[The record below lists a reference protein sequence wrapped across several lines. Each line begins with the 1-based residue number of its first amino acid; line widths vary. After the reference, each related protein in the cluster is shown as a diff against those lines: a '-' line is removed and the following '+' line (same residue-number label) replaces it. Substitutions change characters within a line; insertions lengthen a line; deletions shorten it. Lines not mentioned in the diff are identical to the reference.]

1 RRCHCPNCTDHRG
14 LIYVSI
20 SGYGEDGPYRKQ
32 KAQNGVR
39 AKAGFWRCTKGP
51 RAMRAWGYRSVTS
64 PAGETAFSA
73 VLQALIA
80 RGRTGEG
87 RFSEVSLFHTMADW
101 MNVPYLQTRYGGQ
114 APERVGLRHPSLA
127 PSGTFACADGRQVLL
142 SVSEREGVIFAD
154 KVLGQPALH
163 TDSRYVR
170 NVGRVAHMAEIDA
183 LIARVLASLT
193 RDEAINLLTKAG
205 IACGSVSTLD
215 DMPAHPQARQ
225 ITVDSPSGP
234 VKMMGRG
241 VRHAGQVAQFGAVPA
256 LGQETEAI
264 LADFSKEATS

>member
-1 RRCHCPNCTDHRG
+1 LAVNERPEGNARVG
-14 LIYVSI
+14 I
-20 SGYGEDGPYRKQ
+20 SVCDI
-32 KAQNGVR
+32 A
-39 AKAGFWRCTKGP
+39 
-51 RAMRAWGYRSVTS
+51 
-64 PAGETAFSA
+64 AGETAFSA

-80 RGRTGEG
+80 RGRMGEG
-87 RFSEVSLFHTMADW
+87 RFSEVSLFHTLADW

-114 APERVGLRHPSLA
+114 APERVGLRHPSVA
-127 PSGTFACADGRQVLL
+127 PYRAFACADGRQVLL
-142 SVSEREGVIFAD
+142 SVQSDRKGVIFAD
-154 KVLGQPALH
+154 KVVGEPALR
-163 TDSRYVR
+163 TDNRYAR

-215 DMPAHPQARQ
+215 DMPAHPQARH

-241 VRHAGQVAQFGAVPA
+241 VRHAGQVAQFGAVPD
-256 LGQETEAI
+256 LGQETGSRR
-264 LADFSKEATS
+264 ADFSKEATSS